1 MKMDDVEGEEIEE
14 EEIITASRNDKQKGL
29 ILQFN

>member
-14 EEIITASRNDKQKGL
+14 EEIITASRNDK
-29 ILQFN
+29 